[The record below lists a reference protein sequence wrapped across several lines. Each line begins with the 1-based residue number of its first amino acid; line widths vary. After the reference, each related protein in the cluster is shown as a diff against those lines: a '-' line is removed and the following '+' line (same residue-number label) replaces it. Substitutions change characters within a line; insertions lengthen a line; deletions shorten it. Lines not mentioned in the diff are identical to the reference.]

1 MNFIEAVKRPFQDV
15 KTLII
20 GMIVMLIPIVNFTI
34 GVGYFLDCARTSLK
48 KKNTLPEFKD
58 WGNLFMKGVGAF
70 VISLVYAIPVFIV
83 LLLTIGSTLLTG
95 GVSALL
101 NNGGLALLNAIAT
114 FSLGMVVT
122 LVVAL
127 IIAILSS
134 AAMIRYAEKGNLGA
148 AFEFV
153 AVAKKAFSG
162 TYLAAWVVS
171 MVYTL
176 LVVFVLSLI
185 PFVGAMVAV
194 FITGVTM
201 YTLLAEAYKEA

>member
-1 MNFIEAVKRPFQDV
+1 MNFKEAVKRPFQDT

-20 GMIVMLIPIVNFTI
+20 GMIIMLIPIVNFTV
-34 GVGYFLDCARTSLK
+34 GVGYFLECARTSLK
-48 KKNTLPEFKD
+48 KNNKLPEFKD
-58 WGNLFMKGVGAF
+58 WSNLFMKGIGAL
-70 VISLVYAIPVFIV
+70 VISLVYAIPIFIV

-95 GVSALL
+95 GFSALF
-101 NNGGLALLNAIAT
+101 NDGGLAALNALAT
-114 FSLGMVVT
+114 FGLGMVAT

-127 IIAILSS
+127 IISILSS

-153 AVAKKAFSG
+153 AIAKKAFTG
-162 TYLAAWVVS
+162 TYLAAWVIAII
-171 MVYTL
+171 YTL

-185 PFVGAMVAV
+185 PFVGAMIAA

-201 YTLLAEAYKEA
+201 YTLLAEAYKKS